1 MNQQKKSSSRS
12 KATSRNYFNPYEN
25 KTKQKSQTR
34 TTYKSYPVAQK
45 ELKINKKSEAE
56 KKKKTSQTVK
66 KSQKVVTKNS
76 NHTNKKS
83 STKKSTTVSKKK
95 QENTV
100 NVAALTPEQRRAQMR
115 QKMNL
120 SPEQRIKMK
129 KRRRSRTILKIGI
142 MMCLTILFVYGAV
155 YLKEYLTKP
164 AVSTQIVERGTLDT
178 STQFE
183 GVIFRNEKVVYSE
196 ESGHVRYV
204 VAEGEK
210 VNKDGLV
217 YILVD
222 ESNLEATT
230 TAKEDVESKI
240 YNQAEKDENLSH
252 YQDER
257 YNLDQEV
264 KGRMEEFYNNRYV
277 SSTNYIY
284 SLRSQLESSISSRS
298 DLYAKEQETKN
309 QELVA
314 LKEQIDTDLGN
325 YQKGK
330 ASAESGFISYQM
342 DGYETADASAAIK
355 SMTNADYQK
364 LKKAVSPSLLG
375 QGEIG
380 KGDPIYKVILNNAWY
395 LVSFVES
402 EVAEEL
408 VLGQEYTIHFDE
420 LGDQSINFTL
430 ETKEEKEK
438 RVQLV
443 FKTNNQIG
451 NFLDVRTVNF
461 SIGDKATS
469 GLKIPTQAIVE
480 QQLIKIPAIYCFE
493 EGEETVV
500 YRQKGEVTET
510 ITLDVQYTRDD
521 MKYIRQD
528 LTNVGNVQIND
539 VLVNKENGT
548 TYQVSEVE
556 TKQGV
561 FVVNNKVA
569 KFREIELLVQNEEAA
584 IVKYTNKSQ
593 LKEMDKIISNPKSI
607 KIDQLLDEMKVQNE

>member
-1 MNQQKKSSSRS
+1 MKQQKKSPSRS

-25 KTKQKSQTR
+25 KTKTQTR
-34 TTYKSYPVAQK
+34 PTYKSYPVTQN
-45 ELKINKKSEAE
+45 ELKTNRKKEAE
-56 KKKKTSQTVK
+56 KKGKTTQVVK
-66 KSQKVVTKNS
+66 KSQKAVPKNN
-76 NHTNKKS
+76 NHTKKKS
-83 STKKSTTVSKKK
+83 SAKKSTTVSNKK
-95 QENTV
+95 QENIV
-100 NVAALTPEQRRAQMR
+100 NVAAMTPEQRRAQMR
-115 QKMNL
+115 QNMKL
-120 SPEQRIKMK
+120 SQEQRVKMK
-129 KRRRSRTILKIGI
+129 KRRRSRTVLKIA
-142 MMCLTILFVYGAV
+142 MTMCLTIVLVYGGIS
-155 YLKEYLTKP
+155 LKEHLIKP
-164 AVSTQIVERGTLDT
+164 TVSTQIVEIGTLDT
-178 STQFE
+178 STQLE
-183 GVIFRNEKVVYSE
+183 GVILRNEKVVYSE

-210 VNKDGLV
+210 VNKGGLV
-217 YILVD
+217 YLLVD
-222 ESNLEATT
+222 ESNLKATT

-240 YNQAEKDENLSH
+240 YNQAEKDEPLSH

-284 SLRSQLESSISSRS
+284 SLRSQLESSIASRS
-298 DLYAKEQETKN
+298 NLYVKEQETKN

-330 ASAESGFISYQM
+330 ASKESGFISYQM
-342 DGYETADASAAIK
+342 DGYETEDAGVTIK
-355 SMTNADYQK
+355 SMTNAEYQK
-364 LKKAVSPSLLG
+364 LKKASSPSLLG

-380 KGDPIYKVILNNAWY
+380 EGAPIYKVILNNDWY
-395 LVSFVES
+395 LVSFVEAK
-402 EVAEEL
+402 EAEEL
-408 VLGQEYTIHFDE
+408 AVGQEYTIHFDD
-420 LGDQSINFTL
+420 LGAPSINFTL
-430 ETKEEKEK
+430 EAKEEREK

-461 SIGDKATS
+461 SIGEKATS

-480 QQLIKIPAIYCFE
+480 QQLIKIPTVYCFE
-493 EGEETVV
+493 EGDETVV

-510 ITLDVQYTRDD
+510 IILDVQYTQND

-528 LTNVGNVQIND
+528 LTNVGSVQIND
-539 VLVNKENGT
+539 VLVNKESGA

-569 KFREIELLVQNEEAA
+569 KFREIEILVQNEEAT
-584 IVKYTNKSQ
+584 IVKYTNKGQ

-607 KIDQLLDEMKVQNE
+607 KVNQLLDEMKVQNE